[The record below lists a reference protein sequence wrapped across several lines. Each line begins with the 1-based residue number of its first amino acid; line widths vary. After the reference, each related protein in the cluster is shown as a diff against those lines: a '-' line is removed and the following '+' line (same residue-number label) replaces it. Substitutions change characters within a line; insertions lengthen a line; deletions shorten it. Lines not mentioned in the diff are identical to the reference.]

1 MPGNTKVTSPDILTP
16 SPFRSTPQACRC
28 FAEVNARLSEHNGEI
43 ETNLFGTPGA
53 VILISVVK
61 KDAKVRK
68 KPPRLIAS
76 FCPFCGV
83 KKNV

>member
-1 MPGNTKVTSPDILTP
+1 MTPDP
-16 SPFRSTPQACRC
+16 HKPTPQRCNC
-28 FAEVNARLSEHNGEI
+28 FAEVNDKLAPENGEI
-43 ETNLFGTPGA
+43 ETNLVGTPGA

-61 KDAKVRK
+61 KDAKARK

-76 FCPFCGV
+76 YCPFCGV